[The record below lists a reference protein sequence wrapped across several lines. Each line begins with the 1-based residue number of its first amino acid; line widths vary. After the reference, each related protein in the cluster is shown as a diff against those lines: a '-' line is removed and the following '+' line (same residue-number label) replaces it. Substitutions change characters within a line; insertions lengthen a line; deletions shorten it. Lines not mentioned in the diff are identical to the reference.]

1 MRSSASAWPRAWLAA
16 DTSEVMAITSRS
28 GPCNDVCKMDD
39 RSGLCLGCYRTL
51 DEIAT
56 WSALDD
62 AGRQAVVELLESRR
76 AAARAERAA
85 RREAR

>member
-1 MRSSASAWPRAWLAA
+1 MSTTPAASHVA
-16 DTSEVMAITSRS
+16 S
-28 GPCNDVCKMDD
+28 PCNDVCKMDD

>member
-1 MRSSASAWPRAWLAA
+1 MNPTPAAPQVAS
-16 DTSEVMAITSRS
+16 
-28 GPCNDVCKMDD
+28 PCNDVCKMDD

>member
-1 MRSSASAWPRAWLAA
+1 MNPTPAAPHVAS
-16 DTSEVMAITSRS
+16 
-28 GPCNDVCKMDD
+28 PCNDVCKMDD